1 MRKEFA
7 MKFDFLIRNLRS
19 KMKVVSFYIFFKIP
33 NSLRSLVNEDK
44 KLANSL
50 AYAFR
55 YTEEHTWKLYPVKVF
70 VGKKDPENSNSDL
83 HILRL
88 YIPYLR
94 ENTKRPLHLFLDEF
108 LWPDFYADEEVYKAM
123 INSFGEG
130 SSHKPFYVTLDE
142 SFLIKYLF
150 KFSNDISFMMIHPL
164 DQLPH
169 EYIVQS
175 YITSTFSNKISLVDV
190 KGNKA
195 FNCTLYAYDFVN
207 LLNDHIISIRERNSK
222 V

>member
-1 MRKEFA
+1 
-7 MKFDFLIRNLRS
+7 MKFDFLIRNPRKKTLPL
-19 KMKVVSFYIFFKIP
+19 KVVSFYVFFKIP
-33 NSLRSLVNEDK
+33 ESLRNIISEDPK
-44 KLANSL
+44 MKNSL
-50 AYAFR
+50 AYAFHF
-55 YTEEHTWKLYPVKVF
+55 TEENTWDVYPVKVF
-70 VGKKDPENSNSDL
+70 VGKKDPKNPDSNE

-108 LWPDFYADEEVYKAM
+108 LWPDFYADEEIYKAM
-123 INSFGEG
+123 IDSFGEG
-130 SSHKPFYVTLDE
+130 SSHKPFYIPLDE
-142 SFLIKYLF
+142 SILMKIIMKF
-150 KFSNDISFMMIHPL
+150 KNDFSFIMIHPS

-175 YITSTFSNKISLVDV
+175 YISSSFSDKITLVDV

-195 FNCTLYAYDFVN
+195 FNFTLYAYDFVN

>member
-1 MRKEFA
+1 
-7 MKFDFLIRNLRS
+7 MKFDFLIRNPRKKTLPL
-19 KMKVVSFYIFFKIP
+19 KVVSFYVFFKIP
-33 NSLRSLVNEDK
+33 ESLRKIISEDPKMK
-44 KLANSL
+44 KSL

-55 YTEEHTWKLYPVKVF
+55 YTEENTWDAYPVKVF
-70 VGKKDPENSNSDL
+70 VGKKNPKNPDSNE

-108 LWPDFYADEEVYKAM
+108 LWPDFYTDEEIYKAV
-123 INSFGEG
+123 IDSFGEG
-130 SSHKPFYVTLDE
+130 SSHKPFYIPLDE
-142 SFLIKYLF
+142 SILMKIIMKF
-150 KFSNDISFMMIHPL
+150 KNNFSFIMIHPS

-175 YITSTFSNKISLVDV
+175 YISSSFSDKITLVDV

-195 FNCTLYAYDFVN
+195 FNFTLYAYDFVN

>member
-70 VGKKDPENSNSDL
+70 VGKKDPKKFQFGSAHSQA
-83 HILRL
+83 L
-88 YIPYLR
+88 YSISPG
-94 ENTKRPLHLFLDEF
+94 K
-108 LWPDFYADEEVYKAM
+108 YKAPSA
-123 INSFGEG
+123 SFPG
-130 SSHKPFYVTLDE
+130 
-142 SFLIKYLF
+142 
-150 KFSNDISFMMIHPL
+150 
-164 DQLPH
+164 
-169 EYIVQS
+169 
-175 YITSTFSNKISLVDV
+175 
-190 KGNKA
+190 
-195 FNCTLYAYDFVN
+195 
-207 LLNDHIISIRERNSK
+207 
-222 V
+222 